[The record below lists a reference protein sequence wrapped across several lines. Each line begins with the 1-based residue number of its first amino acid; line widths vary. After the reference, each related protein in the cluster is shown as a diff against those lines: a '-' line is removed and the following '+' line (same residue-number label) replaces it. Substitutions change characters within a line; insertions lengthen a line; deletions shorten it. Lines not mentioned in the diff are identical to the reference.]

1 MEPLSPPPPASS
13 LPRRL
18 AVVAAVL
25 LVAAVGIVTPARAHG
40 GIVPQPLVTGL
51 PDGLPDLEAR
61 GVVAYAPRIE
71 VTNDSPQPLTVV
83 DDTGRP
89 WLEISSS
96 GVRADFSV
104 RAWCESLAS
113 SGRGVDPDPDVE
125 PGWTQVSTLPT
136 WSWFDTVLLPK
147 SADEEHDWSIP
158 VIVDG
163 QFDEITGVLEESDL
177 EGRWSTD
184 LLTDGRIGDAQLT
197 VVSGPVP
204 VFVVQRLD
212 AEEVVVIGREGEPL
226 LRLTEAGFEVNRA
239 SPSWNDHARLDP
251 NSPVGDV
258 VEAPDGDPVWEMQLA
273 EAPTATWLDVRASSP
288 DVVPRSRS
296 ATLIGAEIPIMVDGE
311 RFDVPV
317 ETSWFG
323 DEVPLFRLTIPGLV
337 AASLGAGLLAAG
349 AVRLWERRREPD
361 DGDDTRDGDGTSDRD
376 GTPGGD
382 DTPGDDT
389 PGDDTGGDDTGGDDG
404 DPDGRTSDTS
414 DDVAGDDPST
424 DGPATPT
431 GAS

>member
-1 MEPLSPPPPASS
+1 MKPPSAPSPPVSHS
-13 LPRRL
+13 RVQRVT
-18 AVVAAVL
+18 VVLAVL
-25 LVAAVGIVTPARAHG
+25 LVAVVGLVTPARAHG

-51 PDGLPDLEAR
+51 PDGIPGLEAR
-61 GVVAYAPRIE
+61 GVVAYGPRIE
-71 VTNDSPQPLTVV
+71 VTNDNPEPLTVV
-83 DDTGRP
+83 DETGRP

-104 RAWCESLAS
+104 RAWHESLDS

-125 PGWTQVSTLPT
+125 SGWTQVSTLPT

-177 EGRWSTD
+177 EGRWGAD
-184 LLTDGRIGDAQLT
+184 LLTDGSIGDAQLT

-212 AEEVVVIGREGEPL
+212 AQEVVVIGREGEPL

-251 NSPVGDV
+251 SSPVGDV
-258 VEAPDGDPVWEMQLA
+258 VEAPDGEPVWEMQLA
-273 EAPTATWLDVRASSP
+273 DAPTATWLDVRAASP
-288 DVVPRSRS
+288 DVVPRSRE
-296 ATLIGAEIPIMVDGE
+296 ATLVSAEIPILVDGE
-311 RFDVPV
+311 RYDVPV

-349 AVRLWERRREPD
+349 AVRVWERRREA
-361 DGDDTRDGDGTSDRD
+361 TE
-376 GTPGGD
+376 
-382 DTPGDDT
+382 
-389 PGDDTGGDDTGGDDG
+389 
-404 DPDGRTSDTS
+404 TS
-414 DDVAGDDPST
+414 DDVTGEDP
-424 DGPATPT
+424 TPDET
-431 GAS
+431 AAPTTAS